1 MNKTTGII
9 PSTTAS
15 QVFDFNQKKVT
26 TILIDGMPWFIAKD
40 VCDILGLDNVT
51 KAMYVLDEDEKLTLP
66 IVRAGQKRTTNIIN
80 QSGIYNLCFRS
91 NKPQAKA
98 LRKWVTSEVLPAIM
112 KTGSYTTP
120 GKDGVIDVR
129 DLPITILHYN
139 NNAVKSFI
147 YNNQQW
153 YCLSDLLRAF
163 GKKTQAYTI
172 VKSLN
177 SKTTNA
183 QRFLT
188 YGRVQHV
195 IYSNQAGA
203 NILKSFQNRI
213 QSQQSPSSYQQL
225 SFI

>member
-40 VCDILGLDNVT
+40 VCDILGIQNNRKIVAL
-51 KAMYVLDEDEKLTLP
+51 LDEDEKLTYL
-66 IVRAGQKRTTNIIN
+66 IDTSGQKRQTNIIN
-80 QSGIYNLCFRS
+80 ESGLYNLIFQSR
-91 NKPQAKA
+91 KPEAKA
-98 LRKWVTSEVLPAIM
+98 FRKWVTTEVLPAIRQ
-112 KTGSYTTP
+112 KGSYTTP